1 MELPIEFMKRT
12 MYCGDVREEHVGQ
25 EIVLNGWVHRRRDH
39 GGVIFLDLRDRAGLV
54 QVVLAPSDAP
64 DAHALAQQVRPEY
77 VLAVR
82 GDVTQRPAG
91 TENPALATGAV
102 EVRARRLEILNV
114 AEPPPFALDEPEIQT
129 DELVRMRYRYLDL
142 RTERMQRNLYLR
154 HRTIQAVRD
163 FMVAEG
169 FWEVHTPL
177 LFRPTP
183 EGARDYLVPSR
194 VNPGCFYAL
203 PQSPQIL
210 KQLLMV
216 AGVDRYFQLAPC
228 LRDEDLRADRQP
240 EHHQIDIEM
249 SFVDREDVF
258 DVTGRLYAHIFR
270 EVIGYELALPLPRM
284 SHAEAVERYGT
295 DKPDTRFGMEL
306 KDISDLAAGS
316 EFQVFRGTVERGG
329 QVKGIVAP
337 GCAGYSRS
345 EIDELT
351 RFAKSHKAGGLVTVA
366 VQSDGTYK
374 SPSAKYFTD
383 AEFAAMAE
391 RLGAGAGDLM
401 LFVADEPAIVAEAL
415 DWLRREMGRR
425 LGLIPEGVF
434 APLWVVDFPLFA
446 WNEDEQRW
454 DAEHHPFCMPHPED
468 VGYLDTD
475 PGKVRALAYDL
486 VLNGWELAS
495 GSIRIHRRDIQE
507 KVLAILGI
515 SPEEADRRFG
525 FMLRAFEYG
534 APPHGG
540 VAPGLDRTVALLAGE
555 ENIRQVIAF
564 PKTQTAQCL
573 MSGAPSPVDEQQLRD
588 LHVRLDLPPEA
599 QL

>member
-1 MELPIEFMKRT
+1 
-12 MYCGDVREEHVGQ
+12 
-25 EIVLNGWVHRRRDH
+25 
-39 GGVIFLDLRDRAGLV
+39 VIFLDLRDRAGLV

-383 AEFAAMAE
+383 EEFAAMAE

-555 ENIRQVIAF
+555 ENIRHVIAF

>member
-1 MELPIEFMKRT
+1 MQLPIEFMKRT
-12 MYCGDVREEHVGQ
+12 TYCGDVREEHVGQ

-54 QVVLAPSDAP
+54 QVVFAPSDAP

-77 VLAVR
+77 VVAVR
-82 GDVTQRPAG
+82 GEVTRRPLG
-91 TENPALATGAV
+91 TENPALATGTV
-102 EVRARRLEILNV
+102 EVRARELEVLNV

-163 FMVAEG
+163 FMTAEG

-240 EHHQIDIEM
+240 EHHQIDIEI
-249 SFVDREDVF
+249 SFVDRDGVF
-258 DVTGRLYAHIFR
+258 DITSRLYAHIFR
-270 EVIGYELALPLPRM
+270 EVIGYELELPVPRI

-295 DKPDTRFGMEL
+295 DKPDIRFGMEL
-306 KDISDLAAGS
+306 RDISDLAAGS
-316 EFQVFRGTVERGG
+316 EFQVFRGAVERGG

-366 VQSDGTYK
+366 MQSDGTYK
-374 SPSAKYFTD
+374 SPSAKYFAD
-383 AEFAAMAE
+383 AEFAAMAQ
-391 RLGAGAGDLM
+391 RLGAGPGDLM
-401 LFVADEPAIVAEAL
+401 LFVADESAIVAEAL
-415 DWLRREMGRR
+415 DWLRREMGSR

-446 WNEDEQRW
+446 WNEDERRW

-468 VGYLDTD
+468 VEYLDTE
-475 PGKVRALAYDL
+475 PGRVRALAYDL

-507 KVLAILGI
+507 KVFAILGI
-515 SPEEADRRFG
+515 GLEEADRRFG
-525 FMLRAFEYG
+525 FLLRAFEYG

-540 VAPGLDRTVALLAGE
+540 IAPGLDRTVALLAGE

-599 QL
+599 QP